1 MFLVLELSLKMISD
15 NVRKMRQD
23 HGKVEEIDARQHV
36 LFSGLNSGLT
46 NKAAHAPQ
54 ECLTAVY

>member
-1 MFLVLELSLKMISD
+1 MAM
-15 NVRKMRQD
+15 
-23 HGKVEEIDARQHV
+23 VEEIDARQHV